1 MSNGLE
7 NFPKITGKDR
17 RKVSSS
23 CEGLLVIYRFFPLF
37 KSIGIVASFQ
47 NIAVMRDAIQQRRG
61 HFGVVKNLRP
71 FPEIEIGGDDR
82 RGFLVLMTDNME

>member
-1 MSNGLE
+1 VSNGLE

-47 NIAVMRDAIQQRRG
+47 NIAVMRSNSA
-61 HFGVVKNLRP
+61 VVILASLKTCAHSPKLR
-71 FPEIEIGGDDR
+71 
-82 RGFLVLMTDNME
+82 LVVTIDVVFSY